1 MLKLVDQAQKLYR
14 TCKDCKKF
22 KRRNSKYG
30 LLPDNDAETLTPWHR
45 VCVDFIVT
53 YTIIAKVR
61 QTDNEIITKELQL
74 LCMTIIDPAK
84 GCFETAEVP
93 IIYQYSA
100 RTSQIFN

>member
-1 MLKLVDQAQKLYR
+1 MFNIVYHAQKLYR

-22 KRRNSKYG
+22 KKRNSKYG
-30 LLPDNDAETLTPWHR
+30 SPWHT
-45 VCVDFIVT
+45 VYVDLIGT

-74 LCMTIIDPAK
+74 LCMTIIDSAK
-84 GCFETAEVP
+84 GWFETAEVP